1 MGFTHKLEL
10 FFCVQK
16 QKKSENFIKTTIQV
30 SLHSNE
36 FVCLKHQKMG
46 FTHKFELFLS
56 SLVLGFVE

>member
-1 MGFTHKLEL
+1 MGFTHKFEL
-10 FFCVQK
+10 FFLCANQ
-16 QKKSENFIKTTIQV
+16 KSENFIKTTIQV
-30 SLHSNE
+30 SLHFNE